1 MTEKIPDHTLSI
13 LRRADR
19 EISDLMLQAKTIER
33 FASVELSTLALKEGD
48 SIDLE
53 AGVVTRKA
61 QAVE

>member
-1 MTEKIPDHTLSI
+1 MTEIIPDHALSI

-33 FASVELSTLALKEGD
+33 FASVELSALSLKEGD

-61 QAVE
+61 PAVE